1 MFFFKFVDEQND
13 PMQECSQVCSYNH
26 YFLIKN
32 NGTFQTK
39 SDQNNT
45 SKRNKLH

>member
-1 MFFFKFVDEQND
+1 MDHESEINI
-13 PMQECSQVCSYNH
+13 YT
-26 YFLIKN
+26 IKN

-39 SDQNNT
+39 SDQYNT